1 MNNATSLPKV
11 LGLVPGFRFLIL
23 AGLSLVLAVL
33 AGCASGPR
41 SDPRDPWEP
50 MNRKVWQFN
59 EAVDDAVLKPV
70 ASAYKEVVPTIVRK
84 GVNNFFAN
92 LGDAWSF
99 VNNVLQLKPLG
110 AVESLTRFNVNTFL
124 GVGGLFDIATEM
136 NIDRHKEDFGQTL
149 GRWGIRSGPYLVLPL
164 LGPSTLRDTAAFT
177 LNSVGDPVAS
187 FSNVSVRN
195 SAYVLRIVD
204 TRARFLGASSMLEG
218 AALDRYSFTRDVFL
232 QIRRRDVEGENGEDN
247 PPNEPA
253 DDPSKDVPSKEA
265 AKP

>member
-1 MNNATSLPKV
+1 MKSV
-11 LGLVPGFRFLIL
+11 LNPSS
-23 AGLSLVLAVL
+23 GLSLRRLMLACIAFAI

-50 MNRKVWQFN
+50 LNRKVWSFN
-59 EAVDDAVLKPV
+59 EAVDDAVFKPV
-70 ASAYKEVVPTIVRK
+70 ASAYKEVVPTLVRK

-110 AVESLTRFNVNTFL
+110 AVESLTRFNVNTIL
-124 GVGGLFDIATEM
+124 GVGGLFDIASEM

-149 GRWGIRSGPYLVLPL
+149 GRWGVRSGPYLVLPL

-187 FSNVSVRN
+187 FSNVPVRN

-204 TRARFLGASSMLEG
+204 TRARFLGASSVLEG

-232 QIRRRDVEGENGEDN
+232 QLRRRDVEGENGEDN
-247 PPNEPA
+247 PSNDPSYDPPA
-253 DDPSKDVPSKEA
+253 DAPSKDASK
-265 AKP
+265 